1 MDEKTLTEKYYN
13 EFYHHG
19 ILGMKWGVR
28 RYQNKDGSLTNA
40 GKKRLNNM
48 KSTKPVEAK
57 DRNGKT
63 FTSKKEYFADVR
75 DREVTRLATLSGKNK
90 EDVSEDDL
98 ASFNWDV
105 EGTAESHW
113 FSGGRKPLSSN
124 NETDIK
130 TLSKELKDYV
140 DYNLDLYKK
149 NEDEY
154 GYLQLS
160 SYSKRYMKDMDAYSK
175 AVLETVE
182 DWNDDILDQ
191 LKHSGETDDEL
202 YHHGIIG
209 MKWGVRR
216 YQNKDGSLTP
226 AGRKR
231 QAKLKS
237 ELDMLDGTK
246 SVQKSPKSRLA
257 AYREKKQVEK
267 EKAEKEARLAK
278 ARQARME
285 KKQAEEERAKKL
297 ENGEIPVEKMTD
309 QEIQARIDRV
319 KLENSLKEAMN
330 TTVTEVTT
338 EKKNRGKDFSEK
350 FKDDVVDKLAKNVA
364 SDLVAQTTKA
374 VLTVGINKV
383 LNNAINKDGD
393 AKEYV
398 FSNNKRK
405 DK

>member
-1 MDEKTLTEKYYN
+1 MDEKTLNEKY
-13 EFYHHG
+13 
-19 ILGMKWGVR
+19 
-28 RYQNKDGSLTNA
+28 
-40 GKKRLNNM
+40 NN
-48 KSTKPVEAK
+48 
-57 DRNGKT
+57 
-63 FTSKKEYFADVR
+63 
-75 DREVTRLATLSGKNK
+75 
-90 EDVSEDDL
+90 
-98 ASFNWDV
+98 
-105 EGTAESHW
+105 
-113 FSGGRKPLSSN
+113 
-124 NETDIK
+124 
-130 TLSKELKDYV
+130 
-140 DYNLDLYKK
+140 
-149 NEDEY
+149 
-154 GYLQLS
+154 
-160 SYSKRYMKDMDAYSK
+160 
-175 AVLETVE
+175 
-182 DWNDDILDQ
+182 
-191 LKHSGETDDEL
+191 EL
-202 YHHGIIG
+202 YHYGIPG
-209 MKWGVRR
+209 QKWYVRR

-237 ELDMLDGTK
+237 ELDMLDGK
-246 SVQKSPKSRLA
+246 KPSQESPKSRLA
-257 AYREKKQVEK
+257 AYREKKQ
-267 EKAEKEARLAK
+267 AEKDRVKKDARLAK

>member
-1 MDEKTLTEKYYN
+1 MDDNTLVEKYYN
-13 EFYHHG
+13 ELYHHG
-19 ILGMKWGVR
+19 ITGMKWGIR

-40 GKKRLNNM
+40 GKKRLDNM

-124 NETDIK
+124 NESDIK
-130 TLSKELKDYV
+130 ILSKELKDYV
-140 DYNLDLYKK
+140 DYNLDLYKRT
-149 NEDEY
+149 EDEY

-202 YHHGIIG
+202 YHHGITG
-209 MKWGVRR
+209 MKWGIRR

-237 ELDMLDGTK
+237 ELDMLDGK
-246 SVQKSPKSRLA
+246 KPSQESPKSRA
-257 AYREKKQVEK
+257 ASYREKKQAEK

-319 KLENSLKEAMN
+319 KLENSLKEAMKVP
-330 TTVTEVTT
+330 VTEVTT

-393 AKEYV
+393 VKEYV